1 MEAFW
6 LVTLFSLVT
15 CFTDT
20 QRDGA
25 VLAVLD
31 VVEMVQTT
39 LSMRLAGLP
48 RIQST
53 TDTAQFNYPETVG
66 TEKMVPRN
74 ACLLGVPLISAP
86 PWRTPPPSQCSS
98 FISVVAYISL
108 TLRVTRDIIPTTTET
123 KCKTKCF
130 NVTKSVDQKE
140 IFNERPEGFR
150 LLCLAAC
157 LPGELRKGPGTVPSK
172 WGHDLSEV
180 GQCCSHPVAAGAQPV
195 QAVYMD
201 HDGHVENVCEGVFAL
216 ADEQ

>member
-1 MEAFW
+1 
-6 LVTLFSLVT
+6 
-15 CFTDT
+15 
-20 QRDGA
+20 
-25 VLAVLD
+25 
-31 VVEMVQTT
+31 
-39 LSMRLAGLP
+39 
-48 RIQST
+48 
-53 TDTAQFNYPETVG
+53 
-66 TEKMVPRN
+66 MVPRN

-108 TLRVTRDIIPTTTET
+108 TLRVTRDTIPTTTEA

-172 WGHDLSEV
+172 WGHDL
-180 GQCCSHPVAAGAQPV
+180 
-195 QAVYMD
+195 
-201 HDGHVENVCEGVFAL
+201 
-216 ADEQ
+216 

>member
-1 MEAFW
+1 MTFQHGRIMEAFW

-15 CFTDT
+15 CYTDT

-25 VLAVLD
+25 VLD
-31 VVEMVQTT
+31 VVEMVHSVFVATI
-39 LSMRLAGLP
+39 SMRLAGLP

-108 TLRVTRDIIPTTTET
+108 TLCVTRDTIPTTTE
-123 KCKTKCF
+123 TKCF

-157 LPGELRKGPGTVPSK
+157 RPGELHKGPGTVPSAR
-172 WGHDLSEV
+172 ET
-180 GQCCSHPVAAGAQPV
+180 
-195 QAVYMD
+195 
-201 HDGHVENVCEGVFAL
+201 
-216 ADEQ
+216 